1 MQNGGNCL
9 LNLVNYFLS
18 LALSMK
24 NTSVAVP
31 SMDDVIDVAAAMLEK
46 MELENAKARS
56 VAGAL
61 TSHPLSM
68 DLKIEG
74 LTVTFHGREIVTDT
88 KLELNMGR
96 RYGLIGLNGS
106 G

>member
-1 MQNGGNCL
+1 
-9 LNLVNYFLS
+9 
-18 LALSMK
+18 
-24 NTSVAVP
+24 
-31 SMDDVIDVAAAMLEK
+31 
-46 MELENAKARS
+46 
-56 VAGAL
+56 
-61 TSHPLSM
+61 M